1 MKKIL
6 LLILIF
12 TSFLSLSIN
21 AKDLNSSKGRFI
33 NHRRSFYNID
43 RFSYIGVSY
52 SNLGVYKLSSFGVQY
67 ISRPFRD
74 FEVRALA
81 GAVYSI
87 DFGHAIK
94 YKSAVSVYLGGVFY
108 EFFTFGVIA
117 MEATSL
123 TNHNDLRCG
132 GLVGLQIPFF
142 KNRIRFGAFTNSI
155 DKNYTATLSIA
166 IR

>member
-43 RFSYIGVSY
+43 RFSYIGISY
-52 SNLGVYKLSSFGVQY
+52 SNLGIYKLPSFGAQY
-67 ISRPFRD
+67 VSRPFRD
-74 FEVRALA
+74 FDVRAMA
-81 GAVYSI
+81 GAIYSV
-87 DFGHAIK
+87 DLGHAIN

-117 MEATSL
+117 MEATTM
-123 TNHNDLRCG
+123 TNHNDIRCG
-132 GLVGLQIPFF
+132 GLVGLQIPIFN
-142 KNRIRFGAFTNSI
+142 NRIRFGAFTNSI
-155 DKNYTATLSIA
+155 ERNMTATLSIA